1 MIAIE
6 QLRYVVLGT
15 SNLAG
20 AAEFAQR
27 TLGLEPVDRT
37 ASLATFRS
45 DGRDYTLAFLADDPA
60 IQAVGFEVRE
70 PKTLDI
76 AVDALRAR
84 GLRAE
89 RGTAEECKLRKV
101 RDLVWFYDHSGN
113 RIELVVRPLNSGWRY
128 FPSRDA
134 GIMGFDGVMLRS
146 TAVAKDEELW
156 TELLG
161 ARVSDWAGSAPYL
174 RIDAAHHRL
183 ALFPADRAGVLAV
196 EYAVENVNLMMRN
209 YYVLQNSQVA
219 IMHGPG
225 RRPTSE
231 QLFLTFAGP
240 DGVLYSFVSEGQP
253 ADGGLER
260 RPRQFPAGPEGLC
273 SWGSENKI
281 KEFNTTQARQ

>member
-6 QLRYVVLGT
+6 QLRYVLLGT
-15 SNLAG
+15 CDLAG

-37 ASLATFRS
+37 ASHATFRS
-45 DGRDYTLAFLADDPA
+45 DGRDHTLAFLADDPA
-60 IQAVGFEVRE
+60 LQAVGFEVRE
-70 PKTLDI
+70 PKTLDV
-76 AVDALRAR
+76 ALDALRAR
-84 GLRAE
+84 GLRVG

-101 RDLVWFYDHSGN
+101 RDLVWFHDHSGN

-134 GIMGFDGVMLRS
+134 GIMGLDGVMLRS
-146 TAVAKDEELW
+146 TAIAKDEELW
-156 TELLG
+156 TEVLG

-196 EYAVENVNLMMRN
+196 EYTVENVNLMMRN
-209 YYVLQNSQVA
+209 YYVLQNTQVA

-240 DGVLYSFVSEGQP
+240 DGVLYSFVAEGQP

-273 SWGSENKI
+273 SWGSENKV
-281 KEFNTTQARQ
+281 KEFNTTEARQ

>member
-6 QLRYVVLGT
+6 QLRYVLLGT
-15 SNLAG
+15 SDLAG
-20 AAEFAQR
+20 AVEFAQR

-45 DGRDYTLAFLADDPA
+45 DDRDYTLAFLADDPA

-70 PKTLDI
+70 PKTLDV
-76 AVDALRAR
+76 ALDALRAR
-84 GLRAE
+84 GLRVG

-156 TELLG
+156 TEVLG

-219 IMHGPG
+219 VMHGPG

-231 QLFLTFAGP
+231 QLFLTFNGP
-240 DGVLYSFVSEGQP
+240 DGVLYSFVAEGQP

-281 KEFNTTQARQ
+281 KEFNTKEARQ

>member
-1 MIAIE
+1 MIERTAP
-6 QLRYVVLGT
+6 
-15 SNLAG
+15 LALTAG
-20 AAEFAQR
+20 PSRAAEFAQR

-37 ASLATFRS
+37 ASHATFRS
-45 DGRDYTLAFLADDPA
+45 DGRNHTLAFLADDPA
-60 IQAVGFEVRE
+60 LQAVGFEVRE
-70 PKTLDI
+70 PKTLDV
-76 AVDALRAR
+76 ALDALRAR
-84 GLRAE
+84 GLRVG

-101 RDLVWFYDHSGN
+101 WDLVWFHDHSGN

-128 FPSRDA
+128 FASRDA

-146 TAVAKDEELW
+146 TAIAKDEELW
-156 TELLG
+156 TEVLG

-209 YYVLQNSQVA
+209 YYVLQNTQVA

-240 DGVLYSFVSEGQP
+240 DGVLYSFVAEGQP

-273 SWGSENKI
+273 SWGSENKV
-281 KEFNTTQARQ
+281 KEFNTTEARQ

>member
-6 QLRYVVLGT
+6 QLRYVLLGT
-15 SNLAG
+15 CDLAG

-37 ASLATFRS
+37 ASHATFRS
-45 DGRDYTLAFLADDPA
+45 DGRDHTLAFLADDPA
-60 IQAVGFEVRE
+60 LQAVGFEVRE
-70 PKTLDI
+70 PKTLDV
-76 AVDALRAR
+76 ALDALRAR
-84 GLRAE
+84 GLRVG

-101 RDLVWFYDHSGN
+101 RDLVWFHDHSGN

-134 GIMGFDGVMLRS
+134 GIMGLDGVMLRS
-146 TAVAKDEELW
+146 TAIAKDEELW
-156 TELLG
+156 TEVLG

-196 EYAVENVNLMMRN
+196 EYTVENVNLMMRN
-209 YYVLQNSQVA
+209 YYVLQNTQVA

-240 DGVLYSFVSEGQP
+240 DGVLYSFVAEGQP

-260 RPRQFPAGPEGLC
+260 RPRQFPAEPEGLC
-273 SWGSENKI
+273 SWGSENKV
-281 KEFNTTQARQ
+281 KEFNTTEARQ

>member
-1 MIAIE
+1 
-6 QLRYVVLGT
+6 
-15 SNLAG
+15 
-20 AAEFAQR
+20 
-27 TLGLEPVDRT
+27 LEPVDRT

-45 DGRDYTLAFLADDPA
+45 DDRDYTLAFLADDPA

-70 PKTLDI
+70 PKTLDV
-76 AVDALRAR
+76 ALDALRAR
-84 GLRAE
+84 GLRVG

-156 TELLG
+156 TEVLG

-219 IMHGPG
+219 VMHGPG

-231 QLFLTFAGP
+231 QLFLTFNGP
-240 DGVLYSFVSEGQP
+240 DGVLYSFVAEGQP

-281 KEFNTTQARQ
+281 KEFNTKEARQ

>member
-1 MIAIE
+1 LIAIE
-6 QLRYVVLGT
+6 QLRYVLLGT
-15 SNLAG
+15 SDLAG
-20 AAEFAQR
+20 AVEFAQR

-45 DGRDYTLAFLADDPA
+45 DDRDYTLAFLADDPA

-70 PKTLDI
+70 PKTLDV
-76 AVDALRAR
+76 ALDALRAR
-84 GLRAE
+84 GLRVG

-156 TELLG
+156 TEVLG

-219 IMHGPG
+219 VMHGPG

-231 QLFLTFAGP
+231 QLFLTFNGP
-240 DGVLYSFVSEGQP
+240 DGVLYSFVAEGQP

-281 KEFNTTQARQ
+281 KEFNTKEARQ